1 MTDRASPPRPA
12 TPRIETLLTVDPLEV
27 ETAHRS
33 VADPHCGGTTVF
45 TGSVRDHHD
54 GAAVERLEYEA
65 WEERAGT
72 ALRKVG
78 EAVVGEHPAVRAVY
92 LAHRLGPLDIGEV
105 SVVVAA
111 SAPHRAEAFAAA
123 RDLIDRLK
131 AEVPIWK
138 HEFLSDGTRRW
149 PGADEHPAVED
160 PARTD

>member
-1 MTDRASPPRPA
+1 MTDPPRGA
-12 TPRIETLLTVDPLEV
+12 PRIETLLTTDPLDV
-27 ETAHRS
+27 AAAHRA
-33 VADPHCGGTTVF
+33 VADPTCGGTTVF
-45 TGSVRDHHD
+45 TGSVRDHHE

-65 WEERAGT
+65 WEERAAAG
-72 ALRKVG
+72 LREVG
-78 EAVVGEHPAVRAVY
+78 EAVVRQRTSVRAVY

-111 SAPHRAEAFAAA
+111 SAPHRAEAFTAA

-138 HEFLSDGTRRW
+138 HEFLADGTRRW
-149 PGADEHPAVED
+149 PGADGHPAVED